1 MFVSEEAEVS
11 YQRMEEN
18 LKQENAL
25 CHQKIEELGTAK
37 RCELAARDTK
47 HSREIAECKHWFS
60 HHVSGM
66 QIFINFVTFLDSC
79 YSTEMTFVV
88 I

>member
-18 LKQENAL
+18 LKQENVL
-25 CHQKIEELGTAK
+25 CHQKIEELEDAK

-47 HSREIAECKHWFS
+47 HSCEIAECEHWFS
-60 HHVSGM
+60 FQLSGL
-66 QIFINFVTFLDSC
+66 QILIYFVTFPDFC
-79 YSTEMTFVV
+79 YSTAMQ
-88 I
+88 

>member
-18 LKQENAL
+18 LKQENSL
-25 CHQKIEELGTAK
+25 CNQKIEDLETAK

-47 HSREIAECKHWFS
+47 HSCEIAECEHWFS
-60 HHVSGM
+60 HRVSVL
-66 QIFINFVTFLDSC
+66 QIFINFVTFLDLA
-79 YSTEMTFVV
+79 
-88 I
+88 IALQ

>member
-18 LKQENAL
+18 LKQENVL
-25 CHQKIEELGTAK
+25 CHQKIEELETAK

-47 HSREIAECKHWFS
+47 HSCEIAECEHWFIL
-60 HHVSGM
+60 HVSGL
-66 QIFINFVTFLDSC
+66 QIFITFVTFLDSC